1 MCRPGCGSLRDP
13 FAGGHIGPPLRG
25 GRGIQEATGIGA
37 KTDLASG
44 AGRSPPPTGWTGG
57 VRGGVRSPRPTE
69 APQVVPSN
77 GPMWASAPTK
87 DGKVPST
94 TRASGAQRSVCA
106 AVARKGWKS
115 EQRASPKCPATSDNP
130 SVTAKPCQLPL
141 HKGALG
147 TGDADCR
154 VGPAGLLAMTMV
166 FCHSEERSDV
176 GIRPFYDGRGFGPP
190 YLGHGLRQPNFVPK
204 FGASVIGIGPC
215 GWLQRAATTTRAA
228 L

>member
-1 MCRPGCGSLRDP
+1 MCRPGRGSLRDP

-44 AGRSPPPTGWTGG
+44 AGRSPPPTGATEQGGLRRGVVTPPYGCNAGGAQQTG
-57 VRGGVRSPRPTE
+57 RCRHRPLRIE
-69 APQVVPSN
+69 GEV
-77 GPMWASAPTK
+77 SA
-87 DGKVPST
+87 T

-130 SVTAKPCQLPL
+130 SATAKPCQLPL

-147 TGDADCR
+147 TGDADRR
-154 VGPAGLLAMTMV
+154 VASLFAMTV
-166 FCHSEERSDV
+166 LILCHSEEAQRADV
-176 GIRPFYDGRGFGPP
+176 GIRPFYDGR
-190 YLGHGLRQPNFVPK
+190 
-204 FGASVIGIGPC
+204 
-215 GWLQRAATTTRAA
+215 ATGRRT
-228 L
+228 